1 MRAPGMAEDGMAY
14 PSVFVVDSHAGYPLP
29 PVPSRRR
36 GSSVQWALYLL
47 VSLALSG
54 ILVEAC
60 FIYHLYTSRAPTDSG
75 NMEKSVQDRP
85 KDEIQPTQRSNPALK
100 PSKPTA
106 HLSAGDKRP
115 LSDGTI
121 LWNPEGD
128 SVLHELEYREGGLV
142 VQKEGYYFVYSKVFF
157 TEPPCSTFN
166 HMVLRR
172 TPRYPEDIELMR
184 SKRSHCQQK
193 KELLNSYLG
202 GVFHLFKGDALLVKA
217 QNHTL
222 MSRQSSSD
230 NFFGAYMI

>member
-36 GSSVQWALYLL
+36 GSSAQWALYLL
-47 VSLALSG
+47 
-54 ILVEAC
+54 
-60 FIYHLYTSRAPTDSG
+60 TDSG
-75 NMEKSVQDRP
+75 NMEKSVQ
-85 KDEIQPTQRSNPALK
+85 
-100 PSKPTA
+100 
-106 HLSAGDKRP
+106 AGDKPP
-115 LSDGTI
+115 LSDGTM